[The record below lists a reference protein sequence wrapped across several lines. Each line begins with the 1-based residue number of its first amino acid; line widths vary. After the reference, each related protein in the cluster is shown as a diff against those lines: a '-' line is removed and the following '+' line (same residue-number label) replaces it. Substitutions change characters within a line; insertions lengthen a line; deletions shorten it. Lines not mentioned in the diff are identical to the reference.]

1 MQYFVAA
8 DAPVVFWRRAVV
20 AAAKKD

>member
-1 MQYFVAA
+1 MQYFVAV